1 MNIKKAE
8 ELFKQAM
15 EQGLGLDLSDPNL
28 VDTPKRFAKMIA
40 TEFMASTS
48 MDKKELAGIVKSFPN
63 EKKFDE
69 IIMLDNIPFVSTCSH
84 HLLPFPGLAWLLY
97 VPDKKLMGASKAAR
111 IINFFSKKLQL
122 QENLS
127 TEIITA
133 VMEHIEPKGAMLVM
147 RAVHGCMSCRG
158 VKTGSGA
165 GMTTSATRGCF
176 RDNIDTRVEALELIK
191 LSAFLQK

>member
-1 MNIKKAE
+1 
-8 ELFKQAM
+8 
-15 EQGLGLDLSDPNL
+15 
-28 VDTPKRFAKMIA
+28 
-40 TEFMASTS
+40 
-48 MDKKELAGIVKSFPN
+48 
-63 EKKFDE
+63 
-69 IIMLDNIPFVSTCSH
+69 
-84 HLLPFPGLAWLLY
+84 
-97 VPDKKLMGASKAAR
+97 MGASKAAR

-133 VMEHIEPKGAMLVM
+133 VIKHIEPKGAMLVM

-176 RDNIDTRVEALELIK
+176 RDNIDTRMEALELIR
-191 LSAFLQK
+191 LSRTFGM

>member
-1 MNIKKAE
+1 MNILKAE
-8 ELFKQAM
+8 ALFKKLM
-15 EQGLGLDLSDPNL
+15 EQGLGLDLTDPNL
-28 VDTPKRFAKMIA
+28 VDTPKRFVKMIA
-40 TEFMASTS
+40 TEFMANASTNE
-48 MDKKELAGIVKSFPN
+48 DELINIVKSFPN

-84 HLLPFPGLAWLLY
+84 HLLPFPGVAWLLY

-127 TEIITA
+127 TEVINA
-133 VMEHIEPKGAMLVM
+133 VMTHIEPLGAMLVM

-158 VKTGSGA
+158 VKTGSDA

-176 RDNIDTRVEALELIK
+176 RDNMDTRIEALELIK

>member
-1 MNIKKAE
+1 MDILKTE
-8 ELFKQAM
+8 SLFKELM

-28 VDTPKRFAKMIA
+28 ADTPRRFAKMIG
-40 TEFMASTS
+40 TELMANQEA
-48 MDKKELAGIVKSFPN
+48 DIKNLDNIIRSFPN
-63 EKKFDE
+63 KKKFDE

-84 HLLPFPGLAWLLY
+84 HLLPFPGLAWVLY
-97 VPDKKLMGASKAAR
+97 VPDKKLMGASKASR

-127 TEIITA
+127 TEVIDAIMTH
-133 VMEHIEPKGAMLVM
+133 VEPLGAMLVM

-176 RDNIDTRVEALELIK
+176 RDNIDTRIEALELIK
-191 LSAFLQK
+191 LSRSFGE